1 MKLKKTLAGALTL
14 CLAMG
19 AAGAMAENKMTGG
32 DEPVKSA
39 ETTVQMT
46 IDPTLDT
53 YTITIPS
60 SVTINPKNRQ
70 GTGDITLSNDG
81 LELVSCRSLAVKLVA
96 AENPIKA
103 DAIKADDVFQMKNAE
118 GTLTEYAIQKEGTYS
133 ISEKRIALGDTVLSY
148 MRTEKLT
155 EPKTQKLIFY
165 VSTLPTEG
173 LYTDKLTFSVS
184 FSGE

>member
-1 MKLKKTLAGALTL
+1 MKLKKTLAGALVL

-19 AAGAMAENKMTGG
+19 AADAMAENKMTGG

-46 IDPTLDT
+46 IDPTLDK

-81 LELVSCRSLAVKLVA
+81 LELISCRSLAVKLVA
-96 AENPIKA
+96 AENPTTADGLKA
-103 DAIKADDVFQMKNAE
+103 NDVFQMKNAE
-118 GTLTEYAIQKEGTYS
+118 GTLTKYAIQKEGMS
-133 ISEKRIALGDTVLSY
+133 SALEKRVAVGDTVLSY
-148 MRTEKLT
+148 TRTEKLT

-173 LYTDKLTFSVS
+173 VYTDKLTFSVS